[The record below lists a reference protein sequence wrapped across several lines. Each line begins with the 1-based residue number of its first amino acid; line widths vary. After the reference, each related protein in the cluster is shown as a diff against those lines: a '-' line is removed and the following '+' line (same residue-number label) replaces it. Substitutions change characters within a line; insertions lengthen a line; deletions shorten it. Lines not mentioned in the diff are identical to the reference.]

1 MSSTLVGFDPKMSE
15 TLPKYQIIESSSLHD
30 VRQGIGEYTT
40 LGYKL
45 HTFTVLELF
54 DGRDKLPQYIAVM
67 SLSSA
72 KYDDIKGLRDVPPGE
87 ANKLLSEGWIVAD
100 SYSKFIRMV
109 KKK

>member
-1 MSSTLVGFDPKMSE
+1 MSD
-15 TLPKYQIIESSSLHD
+15 LPKYQVLTSDTASKIEDEMNALVD
-30 VRQGIGEYTT
+30 E
-40 LGYKL
+40 GYKL
-45 HTFTVLELF
+45 HSFTVASVKGEHIVS
-54 DGRDKLPQYIAVM
+54 PHYVAVM

-72 KYDDIKGLRDVPPGE
+72 KYDDIEGLRDVPPGE